1 LTRPHSIRW
10 PNQLLTLTLLVC
22 IGAGTPG
29 WAQFETRSTRS
40 FPGELFGLAAGDF
53 SHNGTLDV
61 ATTNGNALLVALG
74 KGDGTFQP
82 ATTYSYPVQESLAAG
97 DFNGDS
103 NLDLVAVPETPSG
116 VSVFLGNGDG
126 TFQAPITSTTT
137 AFVRFIAVGDF
148 NGDGRLDLVVIDP
161 PYISVLLGNG
171 DGTFQAPIDNDSF
184 IAPGNLAVGDFNN
197 DHNLDVMVV
206 GSYGSTSNVGV
217 LLGNGDGIL
226 QSSLTYP
233 LLYTANSVAV
243 GDFNRDGDL
252 DAAIE
257 GKGPVVTVLLGDG
270 EGGFGK
276 PEYYDVATDYG
287 QIAAADLNGDGALDL
302 AMAGFSGATSSG
314 LSILNGRGDGT
325 FQAARFYPAGITVES
340 LAVGDFNGDHKP
352 DVVLLDRDHGAITLL
367 NTGVASFSPT
377 TPLVFKKQ
385 NVGTTSAPQTVTL
398 TNTGKTA
405 LKISAMKA
413 SSQFG
418 VTSNCGKGIT
428 ARAKCTVSITFSP
441 TSQGAKSGTVT
452 INDSASSKPQV
463 IELSGTGT

>member
-1 LTRPHSIRW
+1 MPAVGI
-10 PNQLLTLTLLVC
+10 LVC
-22 IGAGTPG
+22 IIGTATSA
-29 WAQFETRSTRS
+29 WAQFETRSMRS

-74 KGDGTFQP
+74 NGNGTFQP
-82 ATTYSYPVQESLAAG
+82 ATVYSYPLELSLAAG
-97 DFNGDS
+97 DFNGDG
-103 NLDLVAVPETPSG
+103 NLDLVAVPDTPNG

-126 TFQAPITSTTT
+126 TFQAPITSSTT
-137 AFVRFIAVGDF
+137 AFVTFIAVGDF
-148 NGDGRLDLVVIDP
+148 NGDGNLDVVVIDP

-184 IAPGNLAVGDFNN
+184 IAPGNLATGDFNN
-197 DHNLDVMVV
+197 DNNLDVIVV
-206 GSYGSTSNVGV
+206 GSYGSISNVGV
-217 LLGNGDGIL
+217 LLGNGDGTL
-226 QSSLTYP
+226 QSSLTYA
-233 LLYTANSVAV
+233 LTYTAYSVAA

-257 GKGPVVTVLLGDG
+257 GKGPIVTVLLGDG

-276 PEYYDVATDYG
+276 PKYYDIESGYG
-287 QIAAADLNGDGALDL
+287 QIAVGSFKGNGVLDL
-302 AMAGFSGATSSG
+302 ALAGFSEPAAG
-314 LSILNGRGDGT
+314 LSVLTGNGDGT
-325 FQAARFYPAGITVES
+325 FQAARFYPAGINVES

-352 DVVLLDRDHGAITLL
+352 DVVLLDRGLGAITLL

-377 TPLVFKKQ
+377 TPLAFKKQ
-385 NVGTTSAPQTVTL
+385 AAGTTSPPQSVTL

-405 LKISAMKA
+405 LKISSMTA

-418 VTSNCGKGIT
+418 VTSNCGKSLSAG
-428 ARAKCTVSITFSP
+428 ANCTISVTFSP

-452 INDSASSKPQV
+452 IDDSASSKPQV